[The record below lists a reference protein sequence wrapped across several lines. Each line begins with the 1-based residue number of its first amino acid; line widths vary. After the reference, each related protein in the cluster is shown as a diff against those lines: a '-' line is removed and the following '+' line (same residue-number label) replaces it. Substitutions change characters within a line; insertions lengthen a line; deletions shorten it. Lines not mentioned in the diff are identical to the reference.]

1 MNTAKLQ
8 AFAQQAR
15 RQLMS
20 AVAARLDAALAP
32 NSRARIDSAG
42 AVAYLEGELVHERQ
56 ASGGNDAEAHDALV
70 ERYAYRWFNRIIA
83 LRYMDVHGFT
93 RIPVV
98 SPADLV
104 SPVALPELLAAAK
117 RGEYDEDALA
127 VPGGEQVREQVE
139 ALFNGAAQP
148 TGAAQPGGSQQAVDP
163 QGAAYGLL
171 LQAECRYWHGVMPF
185 MFEGASGGANESKAD
200 ELLMPTDLLAEGSVL
215 RNAVEAMT
223 PKDCGAEVSD
233 PEASGT
239 VDGLAGGIG
248 GSTRETG
255 NVEII
260 GWLYQFYISER
271 KNEVMEGFKK
281 NHKAGK
287 DEIPAATQLFTPDW
301 IVRYLVQN
309 TVGRLWA
316 QSHPDSQLHKTWEY
330 YIEPSAGREGS
341 EAGAAA
347 AADAAAV
354 ADADAAADAALTID
368 SPQDLTVCDPACG
381 SGHMLTYAFDLL
393 YQIYEECGYAPSEIP
408 GLILEHN
415 LYGMEIDERA
425 ASLAQFALMMKA
437 RTRSRRFFRHP
448 VMPHVCVIAP
458 EAFNMS
464 EVGMLND
471 TYGVDFDN
479 DVWNTYRHAD
489 VYGSLIEPPSELV
502 RLANEQAR
510 SEGGAV
516 QGSILDDR
524 VAKVFRQSRYLGKQY
539 AAVVANP
546 PYMGSKNMG
555 AQLKAFVQDHF
566 KDGKADLFA
575 AFMLR
580 TCELIRSHGYWGMI
594 NLPSWVSLSS
604 FDSLRKKLLS
614 TQYLF
619 SFIDLGR
626 GIFGSDFGTV
636 AFVFHDAIPN
646 GAVGCYRRLFDHHV
660 DVRPVE
666 KIRQLFL
673 DKTYHSY
680 EVDQQEFARIPGSP
694 IVYWLPQS
702 LMKTFSTGKQLKDV
716 AEPKQGLA
724 TADNNRFLREWWEVT
739 DSNIKF
745 DCPDRQTAQASGK
758 KWFPYNKGGEFRK
771 WYGNQE
777 YVLNWKND
785 GKEIREFGTEDGG
798 RPRSRAQNTDFYFKP
813 SVSWSNVSSGV
824 PSFREYPAGFIF
836 SHVGDCLFPE
846 DATQHFALLSICN
859 SSVIDVLLQA
869 IAPTLHFEVGQLA
882 GLPVLNSDNIRTID
896 VIRQLIS
903 TSKSDWD
910 SYETSWD
917 FTRFPLLD
925 PEQSG
930 ESSGF
935 VETAVKNLYAHWCEV
950 SEQQRERETRNNELV
965 ADAYGVRNDVPC
977 DVPLERVSLKRNAA
991 FVYPDKTP
999 EERAQLFAR
1008 DVVKELISYAVGC
1021 MFGRYSLNKPGLIL
1035 ASQGE
1040 TLDDYYA
1047 QVPYPSF
1054 APDTDN
1060 VIPVT
1065 EVDCFDDDIVARF
1078 RAFLKAAFGAS
1089 TLNANI
1095 AYIEQVLGK
1104 DLRRYFVTDFYDD
1117 HVKTCSSRPIY
1128 WEYSSR
1134 TNNRGAFKALV
1145 YLHRYTP
1152 STTSTVLG
1160 YLRDFTTKIMG
1171 IADALEKSD
1180 RTADHREAD
1189 KLRKAATEC
1198 REYEDKT
1205 LYPLATRNLPL
1216 DLDDG
1221 VLVNYLRM
1229 GDALRAIRNIS
1240 GKRKDVE
1247 GWTWPVHPLKES
1259 GGEES
1264 ENR

>member
-8 AFAQQAR
+8 AFAQDAR
-15 RQLMS
+15 RQLMNAVS
-20 AVAARLDAALAP
+20 AQLDATLAE
-32 NSRARIDSAG
+32 NSRARTDEPG
-42 AVAYLEGELVHERQ
+42 AVRFLEKTIEDETRKSGSRDAARQ
-56 ASGGNDAEAHDALV
+56 ALIEQ
-70 ERYAYRWFNRIIA
+70 YAYRWFNRIIA

-93 RIPVV
+93 NIHVV
-98 SPADLV
+98 SPADLT
-104 SPVALPELLAAAK
+104 SSTALPEILAAAK

-127 VPGGEQVREQVE
+127 LPGGEEIHDQVE
-139 ALFNGAAQP
+139 ALFNGTVQVP
-148 TGAAQPGGSQQAVDP
+148 DP
-163 QGAAYGLL
+163 QGKAYGLL
-171 LQAECRYWHGVMPF
+171 LLAECRYWHGVMPF
-185 MFEGASGGANESKAD
+185 MFEGAGDSARSYQAD
-200 ELLMPTDLLAEGSVL
+200 ELLMPPDLLATGSVL
-215 RNAVEAMT
+215 RNAVVAMT
-223 PKDCGAEVSD
+223 PEDCGANVD
-233 PEASGT
+233 GGFASG
-239 VDGLAGGIG
+239 D
-248 GSTRETG
+248 SG

-271 KNEVMEGFKK
+271 KDEVMAGFKK
-281 NHKAGK
+281 NHKASSE
-287 DEIPAATQLFTPDW
+287 EIPAATQLFTPDW

-309 TVGRLWA
+309 TVGKLWT
-316 QSHPDSQLHKTWEY
+316 QSHPESQLHKSWEY
-330 YIEPSAGREGS
+330 YIEPDAGDTAQA
-341 EAGAAA
+341 EA
-347 AADAAAV
+347 DDDHLV
-354 ADADAAADAALTID
+354 ITT
-368 SPQDLTVCDPACG
+368 PQELTVCDPACG

-393 YQIYEECGYAPSEIP
+393 YQIYLEQGYTPSEIP
-408 GLILEHN
+408 GLILENN

-437 RTRSRRFFRHP
+437 RAHDRRYFSHVVFPHICVVEP
-448 VMPHVCVIAP
+448 V
-458 EAFNMS
+458 EFNGT
-464 EVGMLND
+464 EVDMLND
-471 TYGVDFDN
+471 AYGVDFD
-479 DVWNTYRHAD
+479 DETWNTYRHAD
-489 VYGSLIEPPSELV
+489 VAGSLIQPSDELIN
-502 RLANEQAR
+502 LSKTITDDAL
-510 SEGGAV
+510 
-516 QGSILDDR
+516 QGDPILDDR
-524 VAKVFRQSRYLGKQY
+524 AAKVFRQSRYLGAQY

-555 AQLKAFVQDHF
+555 TQLKTFVQGHF

-580 TCELIRSHGYWGMI
+580 NRVLLAPAGKLGMVTMQ
-594 NLPSWVSLSS
+594 SWMFLSS
-604 FDSLRKKLLS
+604 FEAMRKRILNTSNIETLAHLGAGAFDSIGGEVVS
-614 TQYLF
+614 
-619 SFIDLGR
+619 
-626 GIFGSDFGTV
+626 TV
-636 AFVFHDAIPN
+636 AFTLGSSRSGDGVY
-646 GAVGCYRRLFDHHV
+646 VRLV
-660 DVRPVE
+660 DVHGDSE
-666 KIRQLFL
+666 QAQALSAAAKRQ
-673 DKTYHSY
+673 DANRY
-680 EVDQQEFARIPGSP
+680 EVDQREFSQIPGSP

-702 LMKTFSTGKQLKDV
+702 LMKTFSTGKTLSEV
-716 AEPKQGLA
+716 SVPKVGLQ
-724 TADNNRFLREWWEVT
+724 TGDNNRFLREWWEVT

-771 WYGNQE
+771 WYGNQD
-777 YVLNWKND
+777 YVLNWEND
-785 GKEIREFGTEDGG
+785 GKELFDFK
-798 RPRSRAQNTDFYFKP
+798 PRSVIRNPRYYFKP
-813 SVSWSNVSSGV
+813 SVSWSKISSGD
-824 PSFREYPAGFIF
+824 PAFRYFPAGFVF
-836 SHVGDCLFPE
+836 DVSGTSCFCDE
-846 DATQHFALLSICN
+846 SNRWNLLSFVN
-859 SSVIDVLLQA
+859 SSLAYSQLTA
-869 IAPTLHFEVGQLA
+869 IAPTLNFEVGQIA
-882 GLPVLNSDNIRTID
+882 TLPIRKVNSEEVNPIINA
-896 VIRQLIS
+896 LIS

-930 ESSGF
+930 DPNGF

-965 ADAYGVRNDVPC
+965 ADAYGVRGDVPC

-991 FVYPDKTP
+991 FVYPGKS
-999 EERAQLFAR
+999 EQERAQLFAR

-1021 MFGRYSLNKPGLIL
+1021 MFGRYSLDKPGLIL

-1047 QVPYPSF
+1047 QVPNPSF
-1054 APDTDN
+1054 APDADN

-1078 RAFLKAAFGAS
+1078 RAFLKAAFGAES
-1089 TLNANI
+1089 LNANI
-1095 AYIEQVLGK
+1095 TFIEQVLGK

-1117 HVKTCSSRPIY
+1117 HVKTYASRPIY

-1160 YLRDFTTKIMG
+1160 YLRDFTTKITG

-1205 LYPLATRNLPL
+1205 LYPLATRNLPI

-1229 GDALRAIRNIS
+1229 GDALRAIPSIS
-1240 GKRKDVE
+1240 KKRKDVE
-1247 GWTWPVHPLKES
+1247 GWSWPVHPLKES

>member
-309 TVGRLWA
+309 TVGRLWT
-316 QSHPDSQLHKTWEY
+316 QSHPESQLHTTWEY
-330 YIEPSAGREGS
+330 YIEPSAGNGETA
-341 EAGAAA
+341 AGAIGTS
-347 AADAAAV
+347 ADAV
-354 ADADAAADAALTID
+354 LTID

-393 YQIYEECGYAPSEIP
+393 YQIYEEYGYAPSEIP

-464 EVGMLND
+464 EVDMLND

-502 RLANEQAR
+502 RLANERAR

-555 AQLKAFVQDHF
+555 TQLKTFVQGHF
-566 KDGKADLFA
+566 KDGKADMFA
-575 AFMLR
+575 AFIYRLLDLSV
-580 TCELIRSHGYWGMI
+580 EHGGLGFMTPYVWMFI
-594 NLPSWVSLSS
+594 SS
-604 FDSLRKKLLS
+604 YEQLRKHLVQQEHIASLIQLEYSGFEGATVPICTFTLVKGHVDSKSAFVRL
-614 TQYLF
+614 
-619 SFIDLGR
+619 
-626 GIFGSDFGTV
+626 SDFVG
-636 AFVFHDAIPN
+636 AKQQGPRALEIIDAHN
-646 GAVGCYRRLFDHHV
+646 NEHS
-660 DVRPVE
+660 
-666 KIRQLFL
+666 
-673 DKTYHSY
+673 TYSDMRKHFY
-680 EVDQQEFARIPGSP
+680 EVDQREFARIPGSP

-702 LMKTFSTGKQLKDV
+702 LMKTFSTGKTLSEV
-716 AEPKQGLA
+716 SVPKVGLQ
-724 TADNNRFLREWWEVT
+724 TGDNNRFLREWWEVT

-771 WYGNQE
+771 WYGNQD
-777 YVLNWKND
+777 YVLNWEND
-785 GKEIREFGTEDGG
+785 GKELFDF
-798 RPRSRAQNTDFYFKP
+798 RPRSVIRNPRFYFQP

-882 GLPVLNSDNIRTID
+882 GLPVLNSENIRTID

-917 FTRFPLLD
+917 FTCLPLLD

-930 ESSGF
+930 DPNGF

-965 ADAYGVRNDVPC
+965 ADAYGVRGDVPC

-1035 ASQGE
+1035 ASQGQ

-1047 QVPYPSF
+1047 QVPNPSF
-1054 APDTDN
+1054 APDADN

-1095 AYIEQVLGK
+1095 AYIEQTLGK

-1117 HVKTCSSRPIY
+1117 HVKTYASRPIY

-1189 KLRKAATEC
+1189 KLRKAAAEC
-1198 REYEDKT
+1198 RDYEDKT
-1205 LYPLATRNLPL
+1205 LYPLATRNLPI

-1229 GDALRAIRNIS
+1229 GDALRAIPSIS
-1240 GKRKDVE
+1240 KKRKDVE
-1247 GWTWPVHPLKES
+1247 GWTWPVHPLKEHPLKES

>member
-42 AVAYLEGELVHERQ
+42 AVTYLEDELAHERQ
-56 ASGGNDAEAHDALV
+56 ASGGTDAEAHDALV

-148 TGAAQPGGSQQAVDP
+148 AGVAQPGGAQQAVDP

-223 PKDCGAEVSD
+223 PKDCGAET
-233 PEASGT
+233 EGT
-239 VDGLAGGIG
+239 SEGMRDGMTD
-248 GSTRETG
+248 GSRETG

-330 YIEPSAGREGS
+330 YIEPSAGNGETA
-341 EAGAAA
+341 AGAIGTS
-347 AADAAAV
+347 
-354 ADADAAADAALTID
+354 ADAALTID

-415 LYGMEIDERA
+415 LFGMEIDERA

-464 EVGMLND
+464 EVDMLND

-555 AQLKAFVQDHF
+555 TQLKTFVQGHF
-566 KDGKADLFA
+566 KDGKADMFA

-580 TCELIRSHGYWGMI
+580 NRVLLAPAGKLGMVTMQ
-594 NLPSWVSLSS
+594 SWMFLSS
-604 FDSLRKKLLS
+604 FEAMRKRILNTSNIETLAHLGAGAFDSIGGEVVS
-614 TQYLF
+614 
-619 SFIDLGR
+619 
-626 GIFGSDFGTV
+626 TV
-636 AFVFHDAIPN
+636 AFTLGSSRSGDGVY
-646 GAVGCYRRLFDHHV
+646 VRLV
-660 DVRPVE
+660 DVHGDSE
-666 KIRQLFL
+666 QAQALSAAAKRQ
-673 DKTYHSY
+673 DANRY
-680 EVDQQEFARIPGSP
+680 EVDQREFSQIPGSP
-694 IVYWLPQS
+694 IVYWLRKS
-702 LMKTFSTGKQLKDV
+702 VIDLFSVKKLSTVAECKHGMSTGNNDSVLRFWF
-716 AEPKQGLA
+716 EIG
-724 TADNNRFLREWWEVT
+724 NNRIHLHCGSRDE
-739 DSNIKF
+739 
-745 DCPDRQTAQASGK
+745 ASQMMG
-758 KWFPYNKGGEFRK
+758 WYPYNKGGEYRK
-771 WYGNQE
+771 WYGNKRYLIRYDRYGQSRMHS
-777 YVLNWKND
+777 LPGFRHD
-785 GKEIREFGTEDGG
+785 GHDY
-798 RPRSRAQNTDFYFKP
+798 YFKP
-813 SVSWSNVSSGV
+813 AISWSKVSSGQ
-824 PSFREYPAGFIF
+824 PAFRYYAQGFVFDVAGCSCFPHKE
-836 SHVGDCLFPE
+836 SELFN
-846 DATQHFALLSICN
+846 LLGILN
-859 SSVIDVLLQA
+859 SSACQMLLTA
-869 IAPTLHFEVGQLA
+869 ISPTLNYEVGQIA
-882 GLPVLNSDNIRTID
+882 SIPICDGSD
-896 VIRQLIS
+896 VINSNVNWILQI
-903 TSKSDWD
+903 SKSDWD

-935 VETAVKNLYAHWCEV
+935 VETAVKNLYTHWCEV

-1021 MFGRYSLNKPGLIL
+1021 MFGRYSLDKPGLIL

-1047 QVPYPSF
+1047 QVPNPSF
-1054 APDTDN
+1054 APDADN

-1095 AYIEQVLGK
+1095 AYIEQTLGK

-1117 HVKTCSSRPIY
+1117 HVKTYASRPIY

-1160 YLRDFTTKIMG
+1160 YLRDFTTKITG

-1205 LYPLATRNLPL
+1205 LYPLATRNLPI

>member
-1 MNTAKLQ
+1 MNTARLQ

-20 AVAARLDAALAP
+20 AVSARLDAALAP
-32 NSRARIDSAG
+32 NSRARIDDGG
-42 AVAYLEGELVHERQ
+42 AVAYLENELAREQ
-56 ASGGNDAEAHDALV
+56 QTSGGTAAAARHALV

-127 VPGGEQVREQVE
+127 VPGSEQVRQQVE
-139 ALFNGAAQP
+139 ALLNGAVQLAGAAQL
-148 TGAAQPGGSQQAVDP
+148 GGMPQVVDP

-171 LQAECRYWHGVMPF
+171 LQAECRYWHSVMPF
-185 MFEGASGGANESKAD
+185 MFEGASGGTNESKAD
-200 ELLMPTDLLAEGSVL
+200 ELLMPADLLAEGSVL

-223 PKDCGAEVSD
+223 PGDCGAD
-233 PEASGT
+233 
-239 VDGLAGGIG
+239 VDDMADGA
-248 GSTRETG
+248 RETG

-271 KNEVMEGFKK
+271 KDEVMEGFKK

-309 TVGRLWA
+309 TVGRLWT

-330 YIEPSAGREGS
+330 YIEPGAGRDGS
-341 EAGAAA
+341 EAGT
-347 AADAAAV
+347 AAV
-354 ADADAAADAALTID
+354 ADAGAADDAALTID

-464 EVGMLND
+464 EVDMLND

-555 AQLKAFVQDHF
+555 TQLKTFVQGHF
-566 KDGKADLFA
+566 KDGKADMFA

-580 TCELIRSHGYWGMI
+580 NRVLLAPAGKLGMVTMQ
-594 NLPSWVSLSS
+594 SWMFLSS
-604 FDSLRKKLLS
+604 FEAMRKRILNTSNIETLAHLGAGAFDSIGGEVVS
-614 TQYLF
+614 
-619 SFIDLGR
+619 
-626 GIFGSDFGTV
+626 TV
-636 AFVFHDAIPN
+636 AFTLGSSRSGDGVY
-646 GAVGCYRRLFDHHV
+646 VRLV
-660 DVRPVE
+660 DVHGDSE
-666 KIRQLFL
+666 QAQALSAAAKRQ
-673 DKTYHSY
+673 DANRY
-680 EVDQQEFARIPGSP
+680 EVDQREFSQIPGSP

-745 DCPDRQTAQASGK
+745 DCPDRVTAQASGK
-758 KWFPYNKGGEFRK
+758 KWFPITKGGAFRR
-771 WYGNQE
+771 WYGNRE
-777 YVLNWKND
+777 YLVNWKSD
-785 GKEIREFGTEDGG
+785 GAELQSEKPKSVIRNSQYYF
-798 RPRSRAQNTDFYFKP
+798 RSGMT
-813 SVSWSNVSSGV
+813 WSTVSSSELSMRYIPRG
-824 PSFREYPAGFIF
+824 SIF
-836 SHVGDCLFPE
+836 ESKGSICFPKE
-846 DATQHFALLSICN
+846 SEALPALLGIMN
-859 SSVIDVLLQA
+859 SSSTAIVLQA
-869 IAPTLHFEVGQLA
+869 IAPTLDFHEGPVGSVP
-882 GLPVLNSDNIRTID
+882 LPDID
-896 VIRQLIS
+896 VKNEKSVAKNVDSLIAFAHV
-903 TSKSDWD
+903 DWD

-925 PEQSG
+925 PGQSG
-930 ESSGF
+930 EPNGF

-965 ADAYGVRNDVPC
+965 ADAYGVRGDVPC

-991 FVYPDKTP
+991 FVYPGKS
-999 EERAQLFAR
+999 EQERAQLFAR

-1021 MFGRYSLNKPGLIL
+1021 MFGRYSLDKPGLIL

-1047 QVPYPSF
+1047 QVPNPSF
-1054 APDTDN
+1054 APDADN

-1078 RAFLKAAFGAS
+1078 RAFLRTAFGAES
-1089 TLNANI
+1089 LNANI
-1095 AYIEQVLGK
+1095 AFIEQTLGK

-1117 HVKTCSSRPIY
+1117 HVKMYSSRPIY

-1134 TNNRGAFKALV
+1134 TNNRGAFKALI
-1145 YLHRYTP
+1145 YMHRYTP

-1160 YLRDFTTKIMG
+1160 YLRDFTTKITG

-1198 REYEDKT
+1198 RDYEDKT
-1205 LYPLATRNLPL
+1205 LYPLATRNLPI

-1229 GDALRAIRNIS
+1229 GDALRAIPSIS
-1240 GKRKDVE
+1240 KKRKDVE
-1247 GWTWPVHPLKES
+1247 GWSWPVHPLKES